1 MNRTS
6 ISDAEIKEILLALAK
21 AGAPKPKRG
30 TVLGDAL
37 ARFTTP
43 DCGGAAT
50 SDSLAA
56 HPDAVRPF
64 AVTVTLT
71 RVNSVTLHVAA
82 QSESQAEVL
91 VRDAATGFDID
102 GPCTQYIKTEDGV
115 KEFFMASCDFLDAD
129 VELEQIETLDVD
141 DCMLDLTEAEGT

>member
-6 ISDAEIKEILLALAK
+6 ISNADIKEILLALAK

-43 DCGGAAT
+43 DCGGVT
-50 SDSLAA
+50 TCDSLAA
-56 HPDAVRPF
+56 HQETVRPF

-71 RVNSVTLHVAA
+71 KVNSVILHVAA
-82 QSESQAEVL
+82 ANKDEAESL
-91 VRDAATGFDID
+91 VRDAAAGFDID
-102 GPCTQYIKTEDGV
+102 GPFTQYIKTEDGV
-115 KEFFMASCDFLDAD
+115 NEFYMSFCDFLDAG
-129 VELEQIETLDVD
+129 VEVEAVEPLDPD
-141 DCMLDLTEAEGT
+141 DCMLDLAEAEGC